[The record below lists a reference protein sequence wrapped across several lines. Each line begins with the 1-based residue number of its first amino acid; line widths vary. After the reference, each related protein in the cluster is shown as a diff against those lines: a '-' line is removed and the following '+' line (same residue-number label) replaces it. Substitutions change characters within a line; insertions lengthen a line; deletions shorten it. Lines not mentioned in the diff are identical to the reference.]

1 MFGEKG
7 LVFSKPDKV
16 AIKVAMPHKSAYF
29 LRSARA
35 RHVLKLSDVRDCVTL
50 TNKSSSINGF
60 LKVIVFL
67 VKNGCCRERFNSVEL
82 WLAGVHTRRNEK
94 PVERKH

>member
-29 LRSARA
+29 RQFLRSARA
-35 RHVLKLSDVRDCVTL
+35 VT
-50 TNKSSSINGF
+50 
-60 LKVIVFL
+60 
-67 VKNGCCRERFNSVEL
+67 C
-82 WLAGVHTRRNEK
+82 
-94 PVERKH
+94 

>member
-29 LRSARA
+29 RQILRSTC

-50 TNKSSSINGF
+50 TNKSGF